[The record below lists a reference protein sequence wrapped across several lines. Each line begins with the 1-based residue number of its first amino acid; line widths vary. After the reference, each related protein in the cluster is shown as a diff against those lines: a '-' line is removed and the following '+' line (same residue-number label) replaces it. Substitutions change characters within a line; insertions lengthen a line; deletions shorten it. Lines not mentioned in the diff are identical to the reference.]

1 MEDQVPQRVQ
11 EVLEQE
17 RQGDHVEEMEAAS
30 HQSWTFWG
38 QDRQEE
44 EAQEQEGYD
53 WGLENTPE
61 EEMMENESDHGL

>member
-1 MEDQVPQRVQ
+1 
-11 EVLEQE
+11 
-17 RQGDHVEEMEAAS
+17 MEAAS
-30 HQSWTFWG
+30 HQSWTFCD

>member
-1 MEDQVPQRVQ
+1 M
-11 EVLEQE
+11 
-17 RQGDHVEEMEAAS
+17 EEMEAAS
-30 HQSWTFWG
+30 HQSWTFCD

-61 EEMMENESDHGL
+61 EEMMENESDHGLRDLNCKVLLMLL

>member
-1 MEDQVPQRVQ
+1 MEDQVRQRVR

-30 HQSWTFWG
+30 HQSWTFWDQG
-38 QDRQEE
+38 QQEE

-53 WGLENTPE
+53 WGLGDTPE
-61 EEMMENESDHGL
+61 EEMMENESDHAL